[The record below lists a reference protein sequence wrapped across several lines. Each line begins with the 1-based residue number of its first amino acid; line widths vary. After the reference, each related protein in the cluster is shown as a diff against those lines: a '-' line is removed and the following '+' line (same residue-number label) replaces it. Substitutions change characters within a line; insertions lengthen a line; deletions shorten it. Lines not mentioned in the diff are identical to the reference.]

1 MTTEDILTTLYKEVN
16 KWGLGITTYKRVHPP
31 VTLENNFERV
41 VVNTLA
47 RKDGSWS
54 EGFANINIFVP
65 DVSVGSGNSNYRES
79 NFVRLKALETIAVT
93 KLNRGLVTSVGS
105 QQLCFSVDAVGVE
118 EDPQTYSHFINIRLQ
133 FQFI

>member
-31 VTLENNFERV
+31 VTLDENFERV

-54 EGFANINIFVP
+54 EGFANVNIFVP
-65 DVSVGSGNSNYRES
+65 DVSVGTHSES
-79 NFVRLKALETIAVT
+79 NFVRLKALETIAIA
-93 KLNRGLVTSVGS
+93 KLGRGIIASVGG
-105 QQLCFSVDAVGVE
+105 QQLCFSADAIGVE